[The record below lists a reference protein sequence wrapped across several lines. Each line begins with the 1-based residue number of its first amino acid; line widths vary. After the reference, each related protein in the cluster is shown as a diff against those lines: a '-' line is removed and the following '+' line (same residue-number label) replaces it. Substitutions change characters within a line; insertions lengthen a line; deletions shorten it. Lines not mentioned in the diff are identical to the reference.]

1 MAKKVVVGM
10 SGGVDSAVA
19 GYLLKKQGY
28 EEEGAD
34 VEEDEEAEG
43 VELEINVGDEVDE
56 ESETDI
62 PEAVDDEIEIGVQVN
77 GKLRGSIKVSDD
89 TTEDDM
95 IKLSLDLENVKKFT
109 EGKEI
114 VKTIVI
120 KKRIVNIVVK

>member
-1 MAKKVVVGM
+1 MLGHNNTI
-10 SGGVDSAVA
+10 S
-19 GYLLKKQGY
+19 Y
-28 EEEGAD
+28 EEWPTFDETKI
-34 VEEDEEAEG
+34 VE
-43 VELEINVGDEVDE
+43 
-56 ESETDI
+56 
-62 PEAVDDEIEIGVQVN
+62 DEIEIGVQVN
-77 GKLRGSIKVSDD
+77 GKLRGSIKVSDN

>member
-1 MAKKVVVGM
+1 MIFIN
-10 SGGVDSAVA
+10 AV
-19 GYLLKKQGY
+19 YK
-28 EEEGAD
+28 EE
-34 VEEDEEAEG
+34 VYPKSYAEG
-43 VELEINVGDEVDE
+43 FIKLLNPIAPFITEEIWEMLGHNNTISYEKWPTFDETKIE
-56 ESETDI
+56 E
-62 PEAVDDEIEIGVQVN
+62 DEIEIGVQVN

-114 VKTIVI
+114 IKTIVI